1 MKQVT
6 TQPLNSFPA
15 TFQTLEVIEPTMLK
29 ELERLFQLSWSDFR
43 FDVERQEGIPN
54 PIAVLKDG
62 KLIGGLAFTLFSS
75 PEHSGSDKNL
85 PNVIWINALYVDE
98 TWRGQGVARHLIDCA
113 MQLVSTTEQKAL
125 FAYTDVPLM
134 YLHLG
139 WKTIDS
145 ECEENHQVVGVE
157 LT

>member
-6 TQPLNSFPA
+6 TKPLNSSPE

-43 FDVERQEGIPN
+43 FDVKCQKGVPN
-54 PIAVLKDG
+54 PIAALKDG

-75 PEHSGSDKNL
+75 PEHSGSDKNR
-85 PNVIWINALYVDE
+85 PNVIWLNALYVDE
-98 TWRGQGVARHLIDCA
+98 TCRGQGVARHLIDCA
-113 MQLVSTTEQKAL
+113 IQLMSNTEQRAL
-125 FAYTDVPLM
+125 FAYTDVPLI

-145 ECEENHQVVGVE
+145 ECEEGHQVVGVE